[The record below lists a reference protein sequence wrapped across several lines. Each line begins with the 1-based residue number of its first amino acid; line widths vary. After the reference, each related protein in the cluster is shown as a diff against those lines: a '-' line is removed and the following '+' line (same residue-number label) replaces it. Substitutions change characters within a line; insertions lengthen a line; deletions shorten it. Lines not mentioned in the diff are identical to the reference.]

1 MGTWAQGAGVP
12 RSHQMI
18 DDHAGARGQ
27 TLVPFMGRG
36 LAFSGLGSS
45 GLPEILSGWLNPRT
59 RACNDK
65 EASDG
70 KLLGKVSG
78 HGLA

>member
-1 MGTWAQGAGVP
+1 
-12 RSHQMI
+12 MI